1 MSLCARSSSQGS
13 KKTMEIRPLKDLNA
27 TVSVPGS
34 KSYTQRALIIAALAE
49 GQSHL
54 QNPLIAEDT
63 GYVMGAL
70 QSLGA
75 EITIDKEDIVVTG
88 VGGHPRNPRGEIYLG
103 NNGTAM
109 RLLTAVVALGEGPF
123 TLTGSPRLLQRPI
136 EPLLDALTSMG
147 ANVRTEHENGYLPV
161 VVHAHGL
168 RGGKVTFTDIESSQY
183 ISALLISAPYAAH
196 DTVIELRGKIP
207 SLPYV
212 EVTIDVM
219 KQFGVEVTNQTR
231 RRYRVESGQRYR
243 GCPYCIEGD
252 CSSASYFFLAAALCR
267 GRVRVRHI
275 NPRTLQGDIGILPI
289 MERLGCTVTRGKDW
303 VSVKGGELASGDYTF
318 DMGSMPDMVPTL
330 AVLAAMRPGRTIIT
344 NCAHLRLKESNRLQA
359 LTTELN
365 KTGVMAEET
374 EDGLVIQGDAPRGAE
389 IETYNDHRIAMSF
402 AVLGLAIPGIKI
414 QDETCVGKSF
424 PGFWEELGKLY
435 GR

>member
-1 MSLCARSSSQGS
+1 
-13 KKTMEIRPLKDLNA
+13 MEIRPLKDLNA

-54 QNPLIAEDT
+54 QNPLVAEDT

-75 EITIDKEDIVVTG
+75 EIRIDKQDICVTG
-88 VGGHPRNPRGEIYLG
+88 IGGHPRNPGGEIYLG

-136 EPLLDALTSMG
+136 KPLLDALTGMG
-147 ANVRTEHENGYLPV
+147 ADVRSEHANGFLPV

-183 ISALLISAPYAAH
+183 ISALLICAPYASS
-196 DTVIELRGKIP
+196 DTVIELRGNIP

-219 KQFGVEVTNQTR
+219 KQFGVEVSKKNNHCYVVQ
-231 RRYRVESGQRYR
+231 SNQRYR
-243 GCPYCIEGD
+243 GSCYCIEGD
-252 CSSASYFFLAAALCR
+252 CSSASYFFLAAALCK

-275 NPRTLQGDIGILPI
+275 NPQTLQGDIGILPI
-289 MERLGCTVTRGKDW
+289 MERLGCTVTRGENW
-303 VSVKGGELASGDYTF
+303 VEVKGGELASGDYTF

-344 NCAHLRLKESNRLQA
+344 NCAHLRLKESNRLHA
-359 LTTELN
+359 LATELN
-365 KTGVMAEET
+365 KTGVMVEER
-374 EDGLVIQGDAPRGAE
+374 EDGLVIQGDSPRGAE

-402 AVLGLAIPGIKI
+402 AVLGLAIPGIKV
-414 QDETCVGKSF
+414 QDETCVDKSF

>member
-1 MSLCARSSSQGS
+1 
-13 KKTMEIRPLKDLNA
+13 MEIRPLKHLNA

-49 GQSHL
+49 GQSRL
-54 QNPLIAEDT
+54 ENALIADDT

-70 QSLGA
+70 QSLGV
-75 EITIDKEDIVVTG
+75 EIRIDKQDICVTG
-88 VGGHPRNPRGEIYLG
+88 IGGHPKNPGGEIYLG

-136 EPLLDALTSMG
+136 KPLLDALTSMG
-147 ANVRTEHENGYLPV
+147 ADVRAKHANGYLPV

-183 ISALLISAPYAAH
+183 ISALLICAPYAGS
-196 DTVIELRGKIP
+196 DTVIELQGKIP

-219 KQFGVEVTNQTR
+219 KQFGVEAIKHPPH
-231 RRYRVESGQRYR
+231 RYVVQSGQRYK
-243 GCPYCIEGD
+243 GSDYCIEGD
-252 CSSASYFFLAAALCR
+252 CSSASYFFLAAALCK

-275 NPRTLQGDIGILPI
+275 NPQTLQGDIGILPL
-289 MERLGCTVTRGKDW
+289 MERLGCTIIRGEDW
-303 VSVKGGELASGDYTF
+303 VEVVGGELIAGEYTF
-318 DMGSMPDMVPTL
+318 DMGAMPDMVPTL

-344 NCAHLRLKESNRLQA
+344 NCAHLRIKESNRLQA
-359 LTTELN
+359 LATELN
-365 KTGVMAEET
+365 KTGVRIKET
-374 EDGLVIQGDAPRGAE
+374 GDGLVIEGDAPRGAE

-414 QDETCVGKSF
+414 QDENCVDKSF